1 MKFYQLT
8 TEITNPKPDRRKKYD
23 WRAQDTVPAGGLYIR
38 VKTAQGNTLAPV
50 EEPNAS
56 LPVKHPLIQAMSE
69 HLEDHE
75 PTLKEMMTGSQID
88 PMRVLRA
95 VVKSGDL
102 DLETV
107 ETTVKLLLKKDLD
120 AAQ

>member
-8 TEITNPKPDRRKKYD
+8 EEIANPKPDRRKKYD
-23 WRAQDTVPAGGLYIR
+23 WRAQDTVPAGGLYVRI
-38 VKTAQGNTLAPV
+38 KTKDGNTLAPV
-50 EEPNAS
+50 DEPNAS
-56 LPVKHPLIQAMSE
+56 LPVKHPLIQAMAD

-75 PTLKEMMTGSQID
+75 PSLKEMIAGSQID

-95 VVKSGDL
+95 VVKSDDL

-107 ETTVKLLLKKDLD
+107 ETTIKLLLKKDLE
-120 AAQ
+120 A